1 MSVNRFVESIVK
13 ETLARMGDCP
23 EQTVRKS
30 VIGQSGRSLAV
41 EFATPHTTAVWL
53 PSRDVV
59 VFHEKNGR
67 CVRILNVGE
76 TMRARGIAA

>member
-13 ETLARMGDCP
+13 ETLVRMGDCP

-41 EFATPHTTAVWL
+41 EFATPHTTAV
-53 PSRDVV
+53 
-59 VFHEKNGR
+59 
-67 CVRILNVGE
+67 
-76 TMRARGIAA
+76 